1 MSYLPLTS
9 MKAPVPQSGVTDT
22 LKTVGSG
29 AWDIFTGIFK
39 QQGAAEAYKQ
49 QAAMTQ
55 APVQPS
61 GMPSWLPYAALG
73 GGALVL
79 VLLLK
84 KKRS

>member
-1 MSYLPLTS
+1 MSYLKS
-9 MKAPVPQSGVTDT
+9 MRAPVPTSGVTDT

-49 QAAMTQ
+49 QAAT
-55 APVQPS
+55 AQPMPAQG

-84 KKRS
+84 KKR